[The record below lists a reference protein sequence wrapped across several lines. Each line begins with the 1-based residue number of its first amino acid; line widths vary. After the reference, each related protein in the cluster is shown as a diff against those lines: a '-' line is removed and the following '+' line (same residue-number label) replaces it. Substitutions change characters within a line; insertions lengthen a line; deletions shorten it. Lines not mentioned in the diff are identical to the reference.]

1 MSSCF
6 IYLSFVYLKVC
17 LFCIPVYLYACLFAY
32 MSVCLFLFVSFL
44 RYILKYL
51 SSVSNY
57 ALFICSSCIP
67 TPFRSSFLFVYLSIW
82 MFLCLFFVYLP
93 VCLCVCLFLLSY
105 LLMSLLSFMTCLTLL
120 CSLYGMYLSVSSLLC
135 LSPSLLFE
143 YTCLFLPFY
152 ISTYSW
158 MRKERI
164 LLCDRSTERR
174 RRRPSPPQK
183 LILYCIVPPC
193 LNPTLPT
200 SRKKATLFTLVVL
213 LSSKP
218 SYFKIARSFVRSF
231 FWAQTLIVLNRS
243 FVRLFIWSSSKPS

>member
-6 IYLSFVYLKVC
+6 ICLSFVYLKVF
-17 LFCIPVYLYACLFAY
+17 LFCIPVSLYACLFAY

-51 SSVSNY
+51 SSISNY

-93 VCLCVCLFLLSY
+93 ACLCVCLFLLSY

-143 YTCLFLPFY
+143 CTCLFLPFY
-152 ISTYSW
+152 VSLS
-158 MRKERI
+158 
-164 LLCDRSTERR
+164 
-174 RRRPSPPQK
+174 
-183 LILYCIVPPC
+183 LY
-193 LNPTLPT
+193 
-200 SRKKATLFTLVVL
+200 LFMN
-213 LSSKP
+213 
-218 SYFKIARSFVRSF
+218 A
-231 FWAQTLIVLNRS
+231 
-243 FVRLFIWSSSKPS
+243 